1 MPKVSIIVPVCN
13 MTNSEKPCI
22 KSIIGQSLKDIEV
35 IFVVYDTSKESVEF
49 LKTCMKNDGRLMLV
63 DQSDGKGYGNGMNK
77 GLNIASG
84 EYVGFVRLEDLID
97 PDMYRDLYILA
108 KKNDL
113 DFVKADYY
121 QISTNKSQKHV
132 LQIHKHLTSASE
144 YNIVTDP
151 YEKPYVA
158 CASSGICSGIYRREF
173 IEKNHI
179 RYGDVVGEA
188 LWEHAFN
195 WQATVFAKR
204 CMFLDKP
211 YYRQRKKTFLFTADK
226 KQQVYHVNIEYDYI
240 CDILMAKENEKLWE
254 HYKSYYNAD
263 RFQQYVLTS
272 VSIDNKFKREYIE
285 RISKEFR
292 RAFNLGEIDISV
304 FTPENQKKLRL
315 LIKSPYTYYQKYA
328 LYPEMNPGNR
338 IKCQINITKE
348 MLKLLTVRMKKVF
361 LYLTHSKSVR
371 K

>member
-121 QISTNKSQKHV
+121 QISTIKSQKHV

-144 YNIVTDP
+144 YNIKSLSVI
-151 YEKPYVA
+151 YA
-158 CASSGICSGIYRREF
+158 C
-173 IEKNHI
+173 
-179 RYGDVVGEA
+179 
-188 LWEHAFN
+188 
-195 WQATVFAKR
+195 
-204 CMFLDKP
+204 
-211 YYRQRKKTFLFTADK
+211 
-226 KQQVYHVNIEYDYI
+226 
-240 CDILMAKENEKLWE
+240 
-254 HYKSYYNAD
+254 
-263 RFQQYVLTS
+263 LTS
-272 VSIDNKFKREYIE
+272 LS
-285 RISKEFR
+285 
-292 RAFNLGEIDISV
+292 
-304 FTPENQKKLRL
+304 
-315 LIKSPYTYYQKYA
+315 
-328 LYPEMNPGNR
+328 NP
-338 IKCQINITKE
+338 I
-348 MLKLLTVRMKKVF
+348 
-361 LYLTHSKSVR
+361 
-371 K
+371 